1 MAVNLSLYLF
11 VSLSVCPSV
20 HQNSNLIYSKW
31 KFYFILLNSYSRQI
45 YAGSIR
51 IDGFTAWTMHLMMLG
66 LNFGLN
72 RPFCASIQCQEYNID
87 RIQWIL
93 FSVLGRRVQN
103 IKFKGTVNVVLMGI
117 LFKDVPT
124 NIGTSIHPKFS
135 LKLFFCS
142 FLANK
147 RVIFTF

>member
-93 FSVLGRRVQN
+93 YSVLGRRVQN

-124 NIGTSIHPKFS
+124 NIWDIYSSKV
-135 LKLFFCS
+135 FFEI
-142 FLANK
+142 
-147 RVIFTF
+147 IFF